1 MGECLVR
8 QKRHDEA
15 RPLLDLVM
23 TTFRDVG
30 WRTCEGHVLRL
41 AGEMLLVD
49 GDADAAVAQLEES
62 LRIFRDLQE
71 SLDVAETLRCLADAH
86 AAKGNEEVAMAARD
100 EAREILAE
108 LGREF

>member
-1 MGECLVR
+1 
-8 QKRHDEA
+8 
-15 RPLLDLVM
+15 M

-41 AGEMLLVD
+41 AGEMLLAD
-49 GDADAAVAQLEES
+49 GDADSAVVPLEES

-71 SLDVAETLRCLADAH
+71 SLDVAETLRCLAGTH
-86 AAKGNEEVAMAARD
+86 AAKGNEEAASAARE

-108 LGREF
+108 LGRES